1 MPGFSILLQC
11 VLSTVLVALAVLS
24 IQLVSLAALRKFANP
39 RRLRVPLLPDEV
51 LPNVLVQLP
60 VCDEGNLALRVAAA
74 AARLDWPKDKLEI
87 QLLDDGQAHK
97 HDALVAAV
105 REIIPGD
112 INLSVM
118 RRGERTG
125 FKAGNLAH
133 GLKHSQAPYVAIF
146 DADFVP
152 PCDFLR
158 RTVPALVA
166 DSRLAFVQARWGHAN
181 RNRNWLTRAQ
191 GFLLDSHFSVEQEAR
206 FRTGL
211 PMSFNGTAGVWSR
224 EAIESGGGW
233 TGDTLTEDLDLSMR
247 CALKGWQTAFV
258 FDLEVPGELPETAAA
273 WRAQQARWTK
283 GHAQCARKL
292 LPKIW
297 MSDFPLWK
305 KAAMTLQ
312 ITQFAF
318 YLLAGASAVIS
329 LTLMA
334 MGVVYLQAVGILGL
348 AVTAIGISASI
359 FYLCLGQ
366 AMLGRHN
373 EPNFIASLVAAM
385 VFPSGLVLSN
395 ARATYEAFAGTPM
408 DFART
413 PKGSVAYAGGWRG
426 SPELFAGVLL
436 PVFALSEQAWSAPF
450 FIIAAAGLL
459 SIGAM
464 GRTGTSRAAMGD
476 ASVQRLPGE

>member
-1 MPGFSILLQC
+1 
-11 VLSTVLVALAVLS
+11 
-24 IQLVSLAALRKFANP
+24 
-39 RRLRVPLLPDEV
+39 
-51 LPNVLVQLP
+51 
-60 VCDEGNLALRVAAA
+60 
-74 AARLDWPKDKLEI
+74 
-87 QLLDDGQAHK
+87 
-97 HDALVAAV
+97 
-105 REIIPGD
+105 
-112 INLSVM
+112 
-118 RRGERTG
+118 
-125 FKAGNLAH
+125 
-133 GLKHSQAPYVAIF
+133 
-146 DADFVP
+146 
-152 PCDFLR
+152 
-158 RTVPALVA
+158 
-166 DSRLAFVQARWGHAN
+166 
-181 RNRNWLTRAQ
+181 
-191 GFLLDSHFSVEQEAR
+191 
-206 FRTGL
+206 
-211 PMSFNGTAGVWSR
+211 
-224 EAIESGGGW
+224 
-233 TGDTLTEDLDLSMR
+233 
-247 CALKGWQTAFV
+247 
-258 FDLEVPGELPETAAA
+258 
-273 WRAQQARWTK
+273 
-283 GHAQCARKL
+283 
-292 LPKIW
+292 
-297 MSDFPLWK
+297 
-305 KAAMTLQ
+305 MTLQ